1 MNFTTYIT
9 TILLGLQPSYGDK
22 ETWQERTDRMTIIA
36 QAIDDASSRS
46 TCSDK
51 HDVPDCKPTWPSDK
65 ESLALL
71 LVTTGYWESKFAKN
85 VHEGKCKPYECDAI
99 KNLSGKTIGH
109 RAKTIW
115 QIQKTPL
122 ETREEYDKMN
132 SSSLEST
139 TMAAIVAIRHLA
151 LGMKK
156 CNTTIGAMSMYA
168 TSKACI
174 WSGAKP
180 RDSFYKELKKKT
192 AEQLMKD
199 VEKQQTRFS
208 PVASTEKNK

>member
-22 ETWQERTDRMTIIA
+22 ETWQERTERMTVIA
-36 QAIDDASSRS
+36 QAIDDASSQS

-51 HDVPDCKPTWPSDK
+51 YDVPGCKPTWPSDK

-99 KNLSGKTIGH
+99 KSLDGKTIGH
-109 RAKTIW
+109 RARSVW

-122 ETREEYDKMN
+122 ETKQEYDKMN

-139 TMAAIVAIRHLA
+139 TMAAIVATRHLT
-151 LGMKK
+151 LGMNK
-156 CNTTIGAMSMYA
+156 CHTTLGAMSAYA
-168 TSKACI
+168 TSKACV
-174 WSGAKP
+174 WSGARA
-180 RDSFYKELKKKT
+180 RDSFYKKLKNKT
-192 AEQLMKD
+192 AEQFLKD
-199 VEKQQTRFS
+199 IEKQQSLFKT
-208 PVASTEKNK
+208 VASSKISN